1 MSTSPRTP
9 LLRRIHTTAHV
20 MASAFF
26 ATSLALAPRDLL
38 QSKYDTGS
46 FPCACPCACSGRSSQ
61 ATGTTRPWYQ
71 AP

>member
-9 LLRRIHTTAHV
+9 LLRRIQTTAHA

-26 ATSLALAPRDLL
+26 ASSLALAPRDLI
-38 QSKYDTGS
+38 QSESDTGS
-46 FPCACPCACSGRSSQ
+46 CPRSARSSQ
-61 ATGTTRPWYQ
+61 ATGPTRPWHE